1 MDCHPFFVFGKRRVG
16 LLEME
21 ELPRFVASQSI
32 LIGKLK
38 RAPPPKGSQTISAWE
53 CSMRLRLVVQNHVQQ

>member
-1 MDCHPFFVFGKRRVG
+1 MDCHPFFIFGKRRLG

-21 ELPRFVASQSI
+21 EFPRFVASQSI

-38 RAPPPKGSQTISAWE
+38 TGTTAKRQPNSFCLG
-53 CSMRLRLVVQNHVQQ
+53 V